1 MSEPK
6 KYPVWERHLN
16 GIAEELMRLTIACD
30 VSLKGP
36 GAIERIIKNDA
47 SICGRK
53 NPTGFKKLRFLVMA
67 TYDSLNKAIDS
78 IGPEQTKL
86 ISDAIVERVQA
97 LHDSKGFTAAE
108 SDKRCD

>member
-6 KYPVWERHLN
+6 QYPVWERHLN
-16 GIAEELMRLTIACD
+16 GIAEELMRLTIACH

>member
-1 MSEPK
+1 MSKPK
-6 KYPVWERHLN
+6 QHHVWDRHFN

-30 VSLKGP
+30 VSLKKP

-47 SICGRK
+47 SICGRN
-53 NPTGFKKLRFLVMA
+53 NPTGFRKLRSLVMA

-78 IGPEQTKL
+78 IGPEQTRL

-108 SDKRCD
+108 SDKRGE

>member
-97 LHDSKGFTAAE
+97 LYDSKGFTAAK
-108 SDKRCD
+108 SDKRGD

>member
-47 SICGRK
+47 SICGRN

-97 LHDSKGFTAAE
+97 LHDSKGFAAAE
-108 SDKRCD
+108 SDKRCE

>member
-6 KYPVWERHLN
+6 QYPVWERHLN

-53 NPTGFKKLRFLVMA
+53 NPTDFKKLRFLVMA

>member
-67 TYDSLNKAIDS
+67 TSDSLNKAIDS

-97 LHDSKGFTAAE
+97 LHDSKGFAAAE
-108 SDKRCD
+108 SDKRCE